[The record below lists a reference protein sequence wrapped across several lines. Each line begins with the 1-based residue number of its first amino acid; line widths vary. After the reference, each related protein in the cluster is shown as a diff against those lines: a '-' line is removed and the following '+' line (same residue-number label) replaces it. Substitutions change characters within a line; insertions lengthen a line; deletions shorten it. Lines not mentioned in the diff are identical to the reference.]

1 MTGTKQTREWKVQF
15 EVFIVKNVV
24 HYVNKAIF
32 NKLCFFFL
40 FKMGYYYVLF
50 I

>member
-1 MTGTKQTREWKVQF
+1 MQF

-24 HYVNKAIF
+24 HYVNEVIF
-32 NKLCFFFL
+32 NKLYFFL